1 MIENDTCIEQED
13 GDEPEFKEFASSQ
26 DSHLSLNA
34 LIRTYEK
41 MLKTGRILRGGAAYN
56 RLTQLRDR
64 VVDRREWRY
73 TPYGKREFLI
83 NHLK

>member
-13 GDEPEFKEFASSQ
+13 GDESEFKELASSQ

-56 RLTQLRDR
+56 RLAQLRDR
-64 VVDRREWRY
+64 VIDRRKWID
-73 TPYGKREFLI
+73 TPYGKRKFLI
-83 NHLK
+83 NPLK